1 MAFWDFL
8 NNDKEEKYIDEE
20 RARAKN
26 LNVYLNGF
34 VTGISNDRFSEE
46 EVLSIPVA
54 NACLTIIVNSIKS
67 LPVELYERIDEKTT
81 KKLTDDYRIKLLND
95 SPNLIS
101 TGIDFKA
108 KIIKDIVLHGNTYID
123 IERNGNDIESLWNLD
138 VDKVSIRILKDNDK
152 PYIVKDIII
161 EYTGSNVSLGIDDVM
176 IITADSYDSGLTGNG
191 VIAYGDKIIELA
203 LNELELSSNIMNNGS
218 SPASILK
225 IEKNLS
231 PDAQQRLRDSWSKMY
246 QGASNSGKLVILEEG
261 MSYEKMTYSPSELGI
276 SDLMSST
283 SSSICQ
289 LFNVPEQM
297 VSASANTYGSV
308 ESMSIRFLQ
317 YCISPI
323 IATIESALNRSL
335 LLEKEKGR
343 LFFKINTDTVL
354 QSTQQERYEALNTGI
369 SSGILSI
376 NEARIKENLPP
387 IDDNFHRL
395 SLGAVM
401 YQPEDRTYFIP
412 NMGTV
417 YSAKDKKIISSPD
430 MAKAGVQENDTPTP
444 IKEPSQPQQLKN
456 NEKQQNN
463 VKEESDNNVKESS

>member
-1 MAFWDFL
+1 MANFWDFVTRE
-8 NNDKEEKYIDEE
+8 KEEEVVE
-20 RARAKN
+20 QRAKRD
-26 LNVYLNGF
+26 LNVYLNG
-34 VTGISNDRFSEE
+34 VITGTSSDRYTAEQ
-46 EVLSIPVA
+46 VLTIPVA
-54 NACLTIIVNSIKS
+54 NACLAIIVNSIKD
-67 LPVELYERIDEKTT
+67 LPIELYERIDEKTV
-81 KKLTDDYRIKLLND
+81 KSLTDDYRIRLLND
-95 SPNLIS
+95 QPNTVS
-101 TGIDFKA
+101 TGVDFKA
-108 KIIKDIVLHGNTYID
+108 RMIRDIVLHGNAYVE
-123 IERNGNDIESLWNLD
+123 IEKDGNKIESLWNLD
-138 VDKVSIRILKDNDK
+138 PRLVAISTLTDPVK
-152 PYIVKDIII
+152 PYIIKDIVIRI
-161 EYTGSNVSLGIDDVM
+161 TGSSVPLKIDEVM
-176 IITADSYDSGLTGNG
+176 IAVADSDDLGLSGNG

-231 PDAQQRLRDSWSKMY
+231 PDAQQRLRDSWEKLY
-246 QGASNSGKLVILEEG
+246 KGASNSGKLVILEEG

-276 SDLMSST
+276 SDLMNST

-323 IATIESALNRSL
+323 ISIIESSLNRSL

-430 MAKAGVQENDTPTP
+430 MAKEGVQENDTPTP

>member
-1 MAFWDFL
+1 MANFWDFL
-8 NNDKEEKYIDEE
+8 TREKEEEVVE
-20 RARAKN
+20 QRAKRD
-26 LNVYLNGF
+26 LNVYLNG
-34 VTGISNDRFSEE
+34 VITGTSSDRYTAEQ
-46 EVLSIPVA
+46 VLTIPVA
-54 NACLTIIVNSIKS
+54 NACLAIIVNSIKD
-67 LPVELYERIDEKTT
+67 LPIELYERIDEKTV
-81 KKLTDDYRIKLLND
+81 KSLTDDYRIRLLND
-95 SPNLIS
+95 QPNTVS
-101 TGIDFKA
+101 TGVDFKA
-108 KIIKDIVLHGNTYID
+108 RMIRDIVLHGNAYVE
-123 IERNGNDIESLWNLD
+123 IEKDGNKIESLWNLD
-138 VDKVSIRILKDNDK
+138 PRLVAISTLTDPVK
-152 PYIVKDIII
+152 PYIIKDIVIRI
-161 EYTGSNVSLGIDDVM
+161 TGSSVPLKIDEVM
-176 IITADSYDSGLTGNG
+176 IAVADSDDLGLSGNG

-231 PDAQQRLRDSWSKMY
+231 PDAQQRLRDSWEKLY
-246 QGASNSGKLVILEEG
+246 KGASNSGKLVILEEG

-276 SDLMSST
+276 SDLMNST

-297 VSASANTYGSV
+297 VNASANTYGSV

-323 IATIESALNRSL
+323 ISIIESSLNRSL
-335 LLEKEKGR
+335 LLEKEKGK

-430 MAKAGVQENDTPTP
+430 MAKEGVQENDTPTP
-444 IKEPSQPQQLKN
+444 IKEPSQPQQFKN

>member
-1 MAFWDFL
+1 MANFWDFL
-8 NNDKEEKYIDEE
+8 TREKEEEVVE
-20 RARAKN
+20 QRAKRD
-26 LNVYLNGF
+26 LNVYLNG
-34 VTGISNDRFSEE
+34 VITGTSSDRYTAEQ
-46 EVLSIPVA
+46 VLTIPVA
-54 NACLTIIVNSIKS
+54 NACLAIIVNSIKD
-67 LPVELYERIDEKTT
+67 LPIELYERIDEKTV
-81 KKLTDDYRIKLLND
+81 KSLTDDYRIRLLND
-95 SPNLIS
+95 QPNTVS
-101 TGIDFKA
+101 TGVDFKA
-108 KIIKDIVLHGNTYID
+108 RMIRDIVLHGNAYVE
-123 IERNGNDIESLWNLD
+123 IEKDGNKIESLWNLD
-138 VDKVSIRILKDNDK
+138 PRLVSISTLTDPVK
-152 PYIVKDIII
+152 PYIIKDIVIRI
-161 EYTGSNVSLGIDDVM
+161 TGSSVPLKIDEVM
-176 IITADSYDSGLTGNG
+176 IAVADSDDLGLSGNG

-231 PDAQQRLRDSWSKMY
+231 PDAQQRLRDSWEKLY
-246 QGASNSGKLVILEEG
+246 KGASNSGKLVILEEG

-276 SDLMSST
+276 SDLMNST

-323 IATIESALNRSL
+323 ISIIESSLNRSL

-430 MAKAGVQENDTPTP
+430 MAKEGVQENDTPTP
-444 IKEPSQPQQLKN
+444 IKEPSQPKQLKN

>member
-1 MAFWDFL
+1 MANFWDFL
-8 NNDKEEKYIDEE
+8 TREKEEEVVE
-20 RARAKN
+20 QRAKRD
-26 LNVYLNGF
+26 LNVYLNG
-34 VTGISNDRFSEE
+34 VITGTSSDRYTAEQ
-46 EVLSIPVA
+46 VLTIPVA
-54 NACLTIIVNSIKS
+54 NACLAIIVNSIKD
-67 LPVELYERIDEKTT
+67 LPIELYERIDEKTV
-81 KKLTDDYRIKLLND
+81 KSLTDDYRIRLLND
-95 SPNLIS
+95 QPNTVS
-101 TGIDFKA
+101 TGVDFKA
-108 KIIKDIVLHGNTYID
+108 RMIRDIVLHGNAYVE
-123 IERNGNDIESLWNLD
+123 IEKDGNKIESLWNLD
-138 VDKVSIRILKDNDK
+138 HRLVAISTLTDPVK
-152 PYIVKDIII
+152 PYIIKDIVIRI
-161 EYTGSNVSLGIDDVM
+161 TGSSVPLKIDEVM
-176 IITADSYDSGLTGNG
+176 IAVADSDDLGLSGNG

-231 PDAQQRLRDSWSKMY
+231 PDAQQRLRDSWEKLY
-246 QGASNSGKLVILEEG
+246 KGASNSGKLVILEEG

-276 SDLMSST
+276 SDLMNST

-323 IATIESALNRSL
+323 ISIIESSLNRSL

-430 MAKAGVQENDTPTP
+430 MAKEGVQENDTPTP

>member
-1 MAFWDFL
+1 MANFWDFL
-8 NNDKEEKYIDEE
+8 TREKEEEVVE
-20 RARAKN
+20 QRAKRD
-26 LNVYLNGF
+26 LNVYLNG
-34 VTGISNDRFSEE
+34 VITGTSSDRYTAEQ
-46 EVLSIPVA
+46 VLTIPVA
-54 NACLTIIVNSIKS
+54 NACLAIIVNSIKD
-67 LPVELYERIDEKTT
+67 LPIELYERIDEKTV
-81 KKLTDDYRIKLLND
+81 KSLTDDYRIRLLND
-95 SPNLIS
+95 QPNTVS
-101 TGIDFKA
+101 TGVDFKA
-108 KIIKDIVLHGNTYID
+108 RMIRDIVLHGNAYVE
-123 IERNGNDIESLWNLD
+123 IEKDGNKIESLWNLD
-138 VDKVSIRILKDNDK
+138 PRLVAISTLTDPVK
-152 PYIVKDIII
+152 PYIIKDIVIRI
-161 EYTGSNVSLGIDDVM
+161 TGSSVPLKIDEVM
-176 IITADSYDSGLTGNG
+176 IAVADSDDLGLSGNG

-231 PDAQQRLRDSWSKMY
+231 PDAQQRLRDSWEKLY
-246 QGASNSGKLVILEEG
+246 KGASNSGKLVILEEG

-276 SDLMSST
+276 SDLMNST

-323 IATIESALNRSL
+323 ISTVEAALNRSL
-335 LLEKEKGR
+335 LLEKEKGK
-343 LFFKINTDTVL
+343 LFFKVNTDTVL
-354 QSTQQERYEALNTGI
+354 QSTQQERYAALNTGI
-369 SSGILSI
+369 EAGILSI

-430 MAKAGVQENDTPTP
+430 MAKDGIQENDTQSP
-444 IKEPSQPQQLKN
+444 KEPSQPQQLKN

-463 VKEESDNNVKESS
+463 IKEESDNNVKESS

>member
-1 MAFWDFL
+1 MANFWDFL
-8 NNDKEEKYIDEE
+8 TREKEEEVAEQRSKRD
-20 RARAKN
+20 
-26 LNVYLNGF
+26 LNVYLNG
-34 VTGISNDRFSEE
+34 VITGTSSDRYTAEQ
-46 EVLSIPVA
+46 VLTIPVA
-54 NACLTIIVNSIKS
+54 NACLAIIVNSIKD
-67 LPVELYERIDEKTT
+67 LPIELYERIDEKTV
-81 KKLTDDYRIKLLND
+81 KSLTDDYRIRLLND
-95 SPNLIS
+95 QPNTVS
-101 TGIDFKA
+101 TGVDFKA
-108 KIIKDIVLHGNTYID
+108 RMIRDIVLHGNAYVE
-123 IERNGNDIESLWNLD
+123 IEKDGNKIESLWNLD
-138 VDKVSIRILKDNDK
+138 PRLVAISTLTDPVK
-152 PYIVKDIII
+152 PYIIKDIVIRI
-161 EYTGSNVSLGIDDVM
+161 TGSSVPLKIDEVM
-176 IITADSYDSGLTGNG
+176 IAVADSDDLGLSGNG

-231 PDAQQRLRDSWSKMY
+231 PDAQQRLRDSWEKLY
-246 QGASNSGKLVILEEG
+246 KGASNSGKLVILEEG

-276 SDLMSST
+276 SDLMNST

-323 IATIESALNRSL
+323 ISIIESSLNRSL

-430 MAKAGVQENDTPTP
+430 MAKEGVQENDTPTP
-444 IKEPSQPQQLKN
+444 IKEPSQPKQLKN

>member
-1 MAFWDFL
+1 MANFWDFL
-8 NNDKEEKYIDEE
+8 TREKEEEVVE
-20 RARAKN
+20 QRAKRD
-26 LNVYLNGF
+26 LNVYLNG
-34 VTGISNDRFSEE
+34 VITGTSSDRYTAEQ
-46 EVLSIPVA
+46 VLTIPVA
-54 NACLTIIVNSIKS
+54 NACLAIIVNSIKD
-67 LPVELYERIDEKTT
+67 LPIELYERIDEKTV
-81 KKLTDDYRIKLLND
+81 KILTDDYRIRLLND
-95 SPNLIS
+95 QPNTVS
-101 TGIDFKA
+101 TGVDFKA
-108 KIIKDIVLHGNTYID
+108 RMIRDIVLHGNAYVE
-123 IERNGNDIESLWNLD
+123 IEKDGNKIESLWNLD
-138 VDKVSIRILKDNDK
+138 PRLVAISTLTDPVK
-152 PYIVKDIII
+152 PYIIKDIVIRI
-161 EYTGSNVSLGIDDVM
+161 TGSSVPLKIDEVM
-176 IITADSYDSGLTGNG
+176 IAVADSDDLGLSGNG

-231 PDAQQRLRDSWSKMY
+231 PDAQQRLRDSWEKLY
-246 QGASNSGKLVILEEG
+246 KGASNSGKLVILEEG

-276 SDLMSST
+276 SDLMNST

-323 IATIESALNRSL
+323 ISIIESSLNRSL

-430 MAKAGVQENDTPTP
+430 MAKAGVQENDTQTP
-444 IKEPSQPQQLKN
+444 IKEPSQPKQLKN

>member
-1 MAFWDFL
+1 MANFWDFL
-8 NNDKEEKYIDEE
+8 TREKEEEVVE
-20 RARAKN
+20 QRAKRD
-26 LNVYLNGF
+26 LNVYLNG
-34 VTGISNDRFSEE
+34 VITGTSSDRYTAEQ
-46 EVLSIPVA
+46 VLTIPVA
-54 NACLTIIVNSIKS
+54 NACLAIIVNSIKD
-67 LPVELYERIDEKTT
+67 LPIELYERIDEKTV
-81 KKLTDDYRIKLLND
+81 KNLTDDYRIRLLND
-95 SPNLIS
+95 QPNTVS
-101 TGIDFKA
+101 TGVDFKA
-108 KIIKDIVLHGNTYID
+108 RMIRDIVLHGNAYVE
-123 IERNGNDIESLWNLD
+123 IEKDGNKIESLWNLD
-138 VDKVSIRILKDNDK
+138 PRLVAISTLTDPVK
-152 PYIVKDIII
+152 PYIIKDIVIRI
-161 EYTGSNVSLGIDDVM
+161 TGSSVPLKIDEVM
-176 IITADSYDSGLTGNG
+176 IAVADSDDLGLSGNG

-231 PDAQQRLRDSWSKMY
+231 PDAQQRLRDSWEKLY
-246 QGASNSGKLVILEEG
+246 KGASNSGKLVILEEG

-276 SDLMSST
+276 SDLMNST

-323 IATIESALNRSL
+323 ISIIESSLNRSL
-335 LLEKEKGR
+335 LLEKEKGK

-430 MAKAGVQENDTPTP
+430 MAKEGVQENDTPTP

>member
-1 MAFWDFL
+1 MANFWDFL
-8 NNDKEEKYIDEE
+8 TREKEEEVVE
-20 RARAKN
+20 QRAKRD
-26 LNVYLNGF
+26 LNVYLNG
-34 VTGISNDRFSEE
+34 VITGTSSDRYTAEQ
-46 EVLSIPVA
+46 VLTIPVA
-54 NACLTIIVNSIKS
+54 NACLAIIVNSIKD
-67 LPVELYERIDEKTT
+67 LPIELYERIDEKTV
-81 KKLTDDYRIKLLND
+81 KSLTDDYRIRLLND
-95 SPNLIS
+95 QPNTVS
-101 TGIDFKA
+101 TGVDFKA
-108 KIIKDIVLHGNTYID
+108 RMIRDIVLHGNAYVE
-123 IERNGNDIESLWNLD
+123 IEKDGNKIESLWNLD
-138 VDKVSIRILKDNDK
+138 PRLVAISTLTDPVK
-152 PYIVKDIII
+152 PYIIKDIVIRV
-161 EYTGSNVSLGIDDVM
+161 TGSSVPLKIDEVM
-176 IITADSYDSGLTGNG
+176 IAVADSDDLGLSGNG
-191 VIAYGDKIIELA
+191 VIAYGDQIIELA

-231 PDAQQRLRDSWSKMY
+231 PDAQQRLRDSWEKLY
-246 QGASNSGKLVILEEG
+246 KGASNSGKLVILEEG

-276 SDLMSST
+276 SDLMNST

-323 IATIESALNRSL
+323 ISIIESSLNRSL
-335 LLEKEKGR
+335 LLEKEKGK
-343 LFFKINTDTVL
+343 LFFKINTDKVL
-354 QSTQQERYEALNTGI
+354 QSTQQERYDALNTGI

-430 MAKAGVQENDTPTP
+430 MVKEGVQENDTPTP

>member
-1 MAFWDFL
+1 MANFWDFL
-8 NNDKEEKYIDEE
+8 TREKEEEVVE
-20 RARAKN
+20 QRAKRD
-26 LNVYLNGF
+26 LNVYLNG
-34 VTGISNDRFSEE
+34 VITGTSSDRYTAEQ
-46 EVLSIPVA
+46 VLTIPVA
-54 NACLTIIVNSIKS
+54 NACLAIIVNSIKD
-67 LPVELYERIDEKTT
+67 LPIELYERIDEKTV
-81 KKLTDDYRIKLLND
+81 KSLTDDYRIRLLND
-95 SPNLIS
+95 QPNTVS
-101 TGIDFKA
+101 TGVDFKA
-108 KIIKDIVLHGNTYID
+108 RMIRDIVLHGNAYVE
-123 IERNGNDIESLWNLD
+123 IEKDGNKIESLWNLD
-138 VDKVSIRILKDNDK
+138 PRLVAISTLTDPVK
-152 PYIVKDIII
+152 PYIIKDIVIRI
-161 EYTGSNVSLGIDDVM
+161 TGSSVPLKIDEVM
-176 IITADSYDSGLTGNG
+176 IAVADSDDLGLSGNG

-231 PDAQQRLRDSWSKMY
+231 PDAQQRLRDSWEKLY
-246 QGASNSGKLVILEEG
+246 KGASNSGKLVILEEG

-276 SDLMSST
+276 SDLMNST

-323 IATIESALNRSL
+323 ISIIESSLNRSL
-335 LLEKEKGR
+335 LLEKEKGK

-430 MAKAGVQENDTPTP
+430 MAKEGVQENDMPTP
-444 IKEPSQPQQLKN
+444 IKEPSQPKQLKN

-463 VKEESDNNVKESS
+463 IKKESDNNVKESS

>member
-1 MAFWDFL
+1 MANFWDFL
-8 NNDKEEKYIDEE
+8 TREKEEEVVE
-20 RARAKN
+20 QRAKRD
-26 LNVYLNGF
+26 LNVYLNG
-34 VTGISNDRFSEE
+34 VITGTSSDRYTAEQ
-46 EVLSIPVA
+46 VLTIPVA
-54 NACLTIIVNSIKS
+54 NACLAIIVNSIKD
-67 LPVELYERIDEKTT
+67 LPIELYERIDEKTV
-81 KKLTDDYRIKLLND
+81 KILTDDYRIRLLND
-95 SPNLIS
+95 QPNTVS
-101 TGIDFKA
+101 TGVDFKA
-108 KIIKDIVLHGNTYID
+108 RMIRDIVLHGNAYVE
-123 IERNGNDIESLWNLD
+123 IEKDGNKIESLWNLD
-138 VDKVSIRILKDNDK
+138 PRLVAISTLTDPVK
-152 PYIVKDIII
+152 PYIIKDIVIRI
-161 EYTGSNVSLGIDDVM
+161 TGSSVPLKIDEVM
-176 IITADSYDSGLTGNG
+176 IAVADSDDLGLSGNG

-231 PDAQQRLRDSWSKMY
+231 PDAQQRLRDSWEKLY
-246 QGASNSGKLVILEEG
+246 KGASNSGKLVILEEG

-276 SDLMSST
+276 SDLMNST

-323 IATIESALNRSL
+323 ISIIESSLNRSL
-335 LLEKEKGR
+335 LLEKEKGK

-354 QSTQQERYEALNTGI
+354 QSTQQERYDALNTGI

-430 MAKAGVQENDTPTP
+430 MAKEGVQENDTQTP
-444 IKEPSQPQQLKN
+444 IKEPSQPKQLKN

>member
-1 MAFWDFL
+1 MANFWDFL
-8 NNDKEEKYIDEE
+8 TREKEEEVVE
-20 RARAKN
+20 QRAKRD
-26 LNVYLNGF
+26 LNVYLNG
-34 VTGISNDRFSEE
+34 VITGTSSDRYTAEQ
-46 EVLSIPVA
+46 VLTIPVA
-54 NACLTIIVNSIKS
+54 NACLAIIVNSIKD
-67 LPVELYERIDEKTT
+67 LPIELYERIDEKTV
-81 KKLTDDYRIKLLND
+81 KSLTDDYRIRLLND
-95 SPNLIS
+95 QPNTVS
-101 TGIDFKA
+101 TGVDFKA
-108 KIIKDIVLHGNTYID
+108 RMIRDIVLHGNAYVE
-123 IERNGNDIESLWNLD
+123 IEKDGNKIESLWNLD
-138 VDKVSIRILKDNDK
+138 PRLVAISTLTDPVK
-152 PYIVKDIII
+152 PYIIKDIVIRI
-161 EYTGSNVSLGIDDVM
+161 TGSSVPLKIDEVM
-176 IITADSYDSGLTGNG
+176 IAVADSDDLGLSGNG

-231 PDAQQRLRDSWSKMY
+231 PDAQQRLRDSWEKLY
-246 QGASNSGKLVILEEG
+246 KGASNSGKLVILEEG

-276 SDLMSST
+276 SDLMNST

-323 IATIESALNRSL
+323 ISIIESSLNRSL

-430 MAKAGVQENDTPTP
+430 MAKAGVQENDTQTQ

>member
-1 MAFWDFL
+1 MANFWDFL
-8 NNDKEEKYIDEE
+8 TREKEEEVVE
-20 RARAKN
+20 QRAKRD
-26 LNVYLNGF
+26 LNVYLNG
-34 VTGISNDRFSEE
+34 VITGTSSDRYTAEQ
-46 EVLSIPVA
+46 VLTIPVA
-54 NACLTIIVNSIKS
+54 NACLAIIVNSIKD
-67 LPVELYERIDEKTT
+67 LPIELYERIDEKTV
-81 KKLTDDYRIKLLND
+81 KSLTDDYRIRLLND
-95 SPNLIS
+95 QPNTVS
-101 TGIDFKA
+101 TGVDFKA
-108 KIIKDIVLHGNTYID
+108 RMIRDIVLHGNAYVE
-123 IERNGNDIESLWNLD
+123 IEKDGNKIESLWNLD
-138 VDKVSIRILKDNDK
+138 PRLVAISTLTDPVK
-152 PYIVKDIII
+152 PYIIKDIVIRI
-161 EYTGSNVSLGIDDVM
+161 TGSSVPLKIDEVM
-176 IITADSYDSGLTGNG
+176 IAVADSDDLGLSGNG

-231 PDAQQRLRDSWSKMY
+231 PDAQQRLRDSWEKLY
-246 QGASNSGKLVILEEG
+246 KGASNSGKLVILEEG

-276 SDLMSST
+276 SDLMNST

-323 IATIESALNRSL
+323 ISIIESSLNRSL

-430 MAKAGVQENDTPTP
+430 MAKEGIQENDTPTP

>member
-1 MAFWDFL
+1 MANFWDFL
-8 NNDKEEKYIDEE
+8 TREKEEEVVE
-20 RARAKN
+20 QRAKRD
-26 LNVYLNGF
+26 LNVYLNG
-34 VTGISNDRFSEE
+34 VITGTSSDRYTAEQ
-46 EVLSIPVA
+46 VLTIPVA
-54 NACLTIIVNSIKS
+54 NACLAIIVNSIKD
-67 LPVELYERIDEKTT
+67 LPIELYERIDEKTV
-81 KKLTDDYRIKLLND
+81 KSLTDDYRIRLLND
-95 SPNLIS
+95 QPNTVS
-101 TGIDFKA
+101 TGVDFKA
-108 KIIKDIVLHGNTYID
+108 RMIRDIVLHGNAYVE
-123 IERNGNDIESLWNLD
+123 IEKDGNKIESLWNLD
-138 VDKVSIRILKDNDK
+138 PRLVAISTLTDPVK
-152 PYIVKDIII
+152 PYIIKDIVIRI
-161 EYTGSNVSLGIDDVM
+161 TGSSVPLKIDEVM
-176 IITADSYDSGLTGNG
+176 IAVADSDDLGLSGNG

-231 PDAQQRLRDSWSKMY
+231 PDAQQRLRDSWEKLY
-246 QGASNSGKLVILEEG
+246 KGASNSGKLVILEEG

-276 SDLMSST
+276 SDLMNST

-297 VSASANTYGSV
+297 VNASANTYGSV

-323 IATIESALNRSL
+323 ISIIESSLNRSL
-335 LLEKEKGR
+335 LLEKEKGK

-430 MAKAGVQENDTPTP
+430 MAKEGVQENDTPTP
-444 IKEPSQPQQLKN
+444 IKEPSQPQQLKD

>member
-1 MAFWDFL
+1 MANFWDFL
-8 NNDKEEKYIDEE
+8 TREKEGEVVEQ
-20 RARAKN
+20 RAKRD
-26 LNVYLNGF
+26 LNVYLNG
-34 VTGISNDRFSEE
+34 VITGTSSDRYTAEQ
-46 EVLSIPVA
+46 VLTIPVA
-54 NACLTIIVNSIKS
+54 NACLAIIVNSIKD
-67 LPVELYERIDEKTT
+67 LPIELYERIDEKTV
-81 KKLTDDYRIKLLND
+81 KSLTDDYRIRLLND
-95 SPNLIS
+95 QPNTVS
-101 TGIDFKA
+101 TGVDFKA
-108 KIIKDIVLHGNTYID
+108 RMIRDIVLHGNAYVE
-123 IERNGNDIESLWNLD
+123 IEKDGNKIESLWNLD
-138 VDKVSIRILKDNDK
+138 PRLVAISTLTDPVK
-152 PYIVKDIII
+152 PYIIKDIVIRI
-161 EYTGSNVSLGIDDVM
+161 TGSSVPLKIDEVM
-176 IITADSYDSGLTGNG
+176 IAVADSDDLGLSGNG

-231 PDAQQRLRDSWSKMY
+231 PDAQQRLRDSWEKLY
-246 QGASNSGKLVILEEG
+246 KGASNSGKLVILEEG

-276 SDLMSST
+276 SDLMNST

-323 IATIESALNRSL
+323 ISIIESSLNRSL

-430 MAKAGVQENDTPTP
+430 MAKEGVQENDTPTP

>member
-1 MAFWDFL
+1 MANFWDFL
-8 NNDKEEKYIDEE
+8 TREKEEEVVE
-20 RARAKN
+20 QRAKRD
-26 LNVYLNGF
+26 LNVYLNG
-34 VTGISNDRFSEE
+34 VITGTSSDRYTAEQ
-46 EVLSIPVA
+46 VLTIPVA
-54 NACLTIIVNSIKS
+54 NACLAIIVNSIKD
-67 LPVELYERIDEKTT
+67 LPIELYERIDEKTV
-81 KKLTDDYRIKLLND
+81 KSLTDDYRIRLLND
-95 SPNLIS
+95 QPNTVS
-101 TGIDFKA
+101 TGVDFKA
-108 KIIKDIVLHGNTYID
+108 RMIRDIVLHGNAYVE
-123 IERNGNDIESLWNLD
+123 IEKDGNKIESLWNLD
-138 VDKVSIRILKDNDK
+138 PRLVAISTLTDPVK
-152 PYIVKDIII
+152 PYIIKDIVIRV
-161 EYTGSNVSLGIDDVM
+161 TGSSVPLKIDEVM
-176 IITADSYDSGLTGNG
+176 IAVADSDDLGLSGNG

-231 PDAQQRLRDSWSKMY
+231 PDAQQRLRDSWEKLY
-246 QGASNSGKLVILEEG
+246 KGASNSGKLVILEEG

-276 SDLMSST
+276 SDLMNST

-323 IATIESALNRSL
+323 ISIIESSLNRSL

>member
-1 MAFWDFL
+1 MANFWDFL
-8 NNDKEEKYIDEE
+8 TREKEEEVVE
-20 RARAKN
+20 QRAKRD
-26 LNVYLNGF
+26 LNVYLNG
-34 VTGISNDRFSEE
+34 VITGTSSDRYTAEQ
-46 EVLSIPVA
+46 VLTIPVA
-54 NACLTIIVNSIKS
+54 NACLAIIVNSIKD
-67 LPVELYERIDEKTT
+67 LPIELYERIDEKTV
-81 KKLTDDYRIKLLND
+81 KSLTDDYRIRLLND
-95 SPNLIS
+95 QPNTVS
-101 TGIDFKA
+101 TGVDFKA
-108 KIIKDIVLHGNTYID
+108 RMIRDIVLHGNAYVE
-123 IERNGNDIESLWNLD
+123 IEKDGNKIESLWNLD
-138 VDKVSIRILKDNDK
+138 PRLVAISTLTDPVK
-152 PYIVKDIII
+152 PYIIKDIVIRI
-161 EYTGSNVSLGIDDVM
+161 TGSSVPLKIDEVM
-176 IITADSYDSGLTGNG
+176 IAVADSDDLGLSGNG

-231 PDAQQRLRDSWSKMY
+231 PDAQQRLRDSWEKLY
-246 QGASNSGKLVILEEG
+246 KGASNSGKLVILEEG

-276 SDLMSST
+276 SDLMNST

-323 IATIESALNRSL
+323 ISIIESSLNRSL

-430 MAKAGVQENDTPTP
+430 MAKEGVQENDTPTP
-444 IKEPSQPQQLKN
+444 IKEPSQPKQLKN

>member
-1 MAFWDFL
+1 MANFWDFL
-8 NNDKEEKYIDEE
+8 TREKEEEVAEQRSKRD
-20 RARAKN
+20 
-26 LNVYLNGF
+26 LNVYLNG
-34 VTGISNDRFSEE
+34 VITGTSSDRYTAEQ
-46 EVLSIPVA
+46 VLTIPVA
-54 NACLTIIVNSIKS
+54 NACLAIIVNSIKD
-67 LPVELYERIDEKTT
+67 LPIELYERIDEKTV
-81 KKLTDDYRIKLLND
+81 KSLTDDYRIRLLND
-95 SPNLIS
+95 QPNTVS
-101 TGIDFKA
+101 TGVDFKA
-108 KIIKDIVLHGNTYID
+108 RMIRDIVLHGNAYVE
-123 IERNGNDIESLWNLD
+123 IEKDGNKIESLWNLD
-138 VDKVSIRILKDNDK
+138 PRLVAISTLTDPVK
-152 PYIVKDIII
+152 PYIIKDIVIRI
-161 EYTGSNVSLGIDDVM
+161 TGSSVPLKIDEVM
-176 IITADSYDSGLTGNG
+176 IAVADSDDLGLSGNG

-231 PDAQQRLRDSWSKMY
+231 PDAQQRLRDSWEKLY
-246 QGASNSGKLVILEEG
+246 KGASNSGKLVILEEG

-276 SDLMSST
+276 SDLMNST

-323 IATIESALNRSL
+323 ISIIESSLNRSL
-335 LLEKEKGR
+335 LLEKEKGK

-430 MAKAGVQENDTPTP
+430 MAKEGVQENDTPTP

>member
-1 MAFWDFL
+1 MANFWDFL
-8 NNDKEEKYIDEE
+8 TREKEEEVSEQRSKRD
-20 RARAKN
+20 
-26 LNVYLNGF
+26 LNVYLNG
-34 VTGISNDRFSEE
+34 VITGTSSDRYTAEQ
-46 EVLSIPVA
+46 VLTIPVA
-54 NACLTIIVNSIKS
+54 NACLAIIVNSIKD
-67 LPVELYERIDEKTT
+67 LPIELYERIDEKTV
-81 KKLTDDYRIKLLND
+81 KSLTDDYRIRLLND
-95 SPNLIS
+95 QPNTVS
-101 TGIDFKA
+101 TGVDFKA
-108 KIIKDIVLHGNTYID
+108 RMIRDIVLHGNAYVE
-123 IERNGNDIESLWNLD
+123 IEKDGNKIESLWNLD
-138 VDKVSIRILKDNDK
+138 PRLVAISTLTDPVK
-152 PYIVKDIII
+152 PYIIKDIVIRI
-161 EYTGSNVSLGIDDVM
+161 TGSSVPLKIDEVM
-176 IITADSYDSGLTGNG
+176 IAVADSDDLGLSGNG

-231 PDAQQRLRDSWSKMY
+231 PDAQQRLRDSWEKLY
-246 QGASNSGKLVILEEG
+246 KGASNSGKLVILEEG

-276 SDLMSST
+276 SDLMNST

-323 IATIESALNRSL
+323 ISIIESSLNRSL
-335 LLEKEKGR
+335 LLEKEKGK

-430 MAKAGVQENDTPTP
+430 MAKEGVQENDTPTP

>member
-1 MAFWDFL
+1 MANFWDFL
-8 NNDKEEKYIDEE
+8 TREKEEEVVE
-20 RARAKN
+20 QRAKRD
-26 LNVYLNGF
+26 LNVYLNG
-34 VTGISNDRFSEE
+34 VITGTSSDRYTAEQ
-46 EVLSIPVA
+46 VLTIPVA
-54 NACLTIIVNSIKS
+54 NACLAIIVNSIKD
-67 LPVELYERIDEKTT
+67 LPIELYERIDEKTV
-81 KKLTDDYRIKLLND
+81 KSLTDDYRIRLLND
-95 SPNLIS
+95 QPNTVS
-101 TGIDFKA
+101 TGVDFKA
-108 KIIKDIVLHGNTYID
+108 RMIRDIVLHGNAYVE
-123 IERNGNDIESLWNLD
+123 IEKDGNKIESLWNLD
-138 VDKVSIRILKDNDK
+138 PRLVAISTLTDPVK
-152 PYIVKDIII
+152 PYIIKDIVIRI
-161 EYTGSNVSLGIDDVM
+161 TGSSVPLKIDEVM
-176 IITADSYDSGLTGNG
+176 IAVADSDDLGLSGNG

-231 PDAQQRLRDSWSKMY
+231 PDAQQRLRDSWEKLY
-246 QGASNSGKLVILEEG
+246 KGASNSGKLVILEEG

-276 SDLMSST
+276 SDLMNST

-323 IATIESALNRSL
+323 ISIIESSLNRSL

-430 MAKAGVQENDTPTP
+430 MAKEGVQENDTPMP

>member
-1 MAFWDFL
+1 MANFWDFL
-8 NNDKEEKYIDEE
+8 TREKEEEVVE
-20 RARAKN
+20 QRAKRD
-26 LNVYLNGF
+26 LNVYLNG
-34 VTGISNDRFSEE
+34 VITGTSSDRYTAEQ
-46 EVLSIPVA
+46 VLTIPVA
-54 NACLTIIVNSIKS
+54 NACLAIIVNSIKD
-67 LPVELYERIDEKTT
+67 LPIELYERIDEKTV
-81 KKLTDDYRIKLLND
+81 KSLTDDYRIRLLND
-95 SPNLIS
+95 QPNTVS
-101 TGIDFKA
+101 TGVDFKA
-108 KIIKDIVLHGNTYID
+108 RMIRDIVLHGNAYVE
-123 IERNGNDIESLWNLD
+123 IEKDGNKIESLWNLD
-138 VDKVSIRILKDNDK
+138 PRLVVISTLTDPVK
-152 PYIVKDIII
+152 PYIIKDIVIRI
-161 EYTGSNVSLGIDDVM
+161 TGSSVPLKIDEVM
-176 IITADSYDSGLTGNG
+176 IAVADSDDLGLSGNG

-231 PDAQQRLRDSWSKMY
+231 PDAQQRLRDSWEKLY
-246 QGASNSGKLVILEEG
+246 KGASNSGKLVILEEG

-276 SDLMSST
+276 SDLMNST

-323 IATIESALNRSL
+323 ISIIESSLNRSL

-444 IKEPSQPQQLKN
+444 VKEPSQPQQLKN

>member
-1 MAFWDFL
+1 MANFWDFL
-8 NNDKEEKYIDEE
+8 TREKEEEVVE
-20 RARAKN
+20 QRAKRD
-26 LNVYLNGF
+26 LNVYLNG
-34 VTGISNDRFSEE
+34 VITGTSSDRYTAEQ
-46 EVLSIPVA
+46 VLTIPVA
-54 NACLTIIVNSIKS
+54 NACLAIIVNSIKD
-67 LPVELYERIDEKTT
+67 LPIELYERIDEKTV
-81 KKLTDDYRIKLLND
+81 KSLTDDYRIRLLND
-95 SPNLIS
+95 QPNTVS
-101 TGIDFKA
+101 TGVDFKA
-108 KIIKDIVLHGNTYID
+108 RMIRDIVLHGNAYVE
-123 IERNGNDIESLWNLD
+123 IEKDGNKIESLWNLD
-138 VDKVSIRILKDNDK
+138 PRLVAISTLTDPVK
-152 PYIVKDIII
+152 PYIIKDIVIRI
-161 EYTGSNVSLGIDDVM
+161 TGSSVPLKIDEVM
-176 IITADSYDSGLTGNG
+176 IAVADSDDLGLSGNG

-231 PDAQQRLRDSWSKMY
+231 PDAQQRLRDSWEKLY
-246 QGASNSGKLVILEEG
+246 KGASNSGKLVILEEG

-276 SDLMSST
+276 SDLMNST

-323 IATIESALNRSL
+323 ISIIESSLNRSL

-430 MAKAGVQENDTPTP
+430 MAKEGVQENDTPTP

-463 VKEESDNNVKESS
+463 IKEESDNNVKESS